1 MRDGA
6 ERHLWPLALLLGP
19 RGSTSW
25 ELADGTPIDAH
36 AHLLA
41 LVGLMPA
48 REREQIVERCWTLA
62 GAVSSLLYALGWA
75 EIREDVLTRA
85 VVRLMVAAGD
95 PGSPGAHGYV
105 DRRADL
111 YALDLYT
118 LRCLADDLER
128 EHDELIAELAA
139 RGRPDLAEATI
150 AEAAYQEASTRR
162 YNAGEHSWARMRC
175 PTCAAPCGSP
185 CLSSATGTP
194 RRGNLD
200 TWSGYGYHLNRR
212 TPC

>member
-6 ERHLWPLALLLGP
+6 ERHLWALALLLGQ

-36 AHLLA
+36 AHLHA

-48 REREQIVERCWTLA
+48 REREQLVERCWTLA
-62 GAVSSLLYALGWA
+62 GAAASLLCALGWA
-75 EIREDVLTRA
+75 EIREDVLARS
-85 VVRLMVAAGD
+85 AGLE
-95 PGSPGAHGYV
+95 SL
-105 DRRADL
+105 DRRAGL
-111 YALDLYT
+111 YALNTIALG
-118 LRCLADDLER
+118 RLAENLER
-128 EHDELIAELAA
+128 EHDELLDELAA
-139 RGRPDLAEATI
+139 RWRHDLDEATI
-150 AEAAYQEASTRR
+150 AEAAYQEDSTRR

-194 RRGNLD
+194 RRGNFD
-200 TWSGYGYHLNRR
+200 AWSGYGYHPARR
-212 TPC
+212 SPC